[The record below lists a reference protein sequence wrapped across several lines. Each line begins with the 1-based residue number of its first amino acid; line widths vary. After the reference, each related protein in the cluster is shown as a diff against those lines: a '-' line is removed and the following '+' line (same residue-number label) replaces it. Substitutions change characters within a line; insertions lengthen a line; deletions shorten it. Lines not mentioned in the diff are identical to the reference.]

1 MEPQGLLPCS
11 KQPVNV
17 LQNETKES
25 IKIHFILP
33 YNLRQG
39 LPNDPIIA

>member
-11 KQPVNV
+11 KQSVNG

-25 IKIHFILP
+25 IKINLILP
-33 YNLRQG
+33 YNLCQG
-39 LPNDPIIA
+39 LPNDPIIV